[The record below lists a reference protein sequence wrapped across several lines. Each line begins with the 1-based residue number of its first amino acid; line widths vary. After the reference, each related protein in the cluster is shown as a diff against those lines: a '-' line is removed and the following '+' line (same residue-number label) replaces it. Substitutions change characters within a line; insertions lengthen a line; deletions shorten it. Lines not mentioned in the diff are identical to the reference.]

1 MKINRT
7 DEEITNLQLHLKLRS
22 ILFFY
27 ENFGAIKER
36 KKKKKKKKKKEKR
49 KIVEKHIFRG
59 EV

>member
-27 ENFGAIKER
+27 ENFGAINER